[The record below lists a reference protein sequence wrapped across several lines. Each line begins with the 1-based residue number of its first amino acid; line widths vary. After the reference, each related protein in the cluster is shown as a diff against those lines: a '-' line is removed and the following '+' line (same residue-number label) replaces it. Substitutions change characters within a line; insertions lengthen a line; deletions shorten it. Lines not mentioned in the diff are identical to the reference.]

1 MGLFDRF
8 KTKPSND
15 DAGPALSPEE
25 AFAAILI
32 TTMAS
37 DGQLSQEEIHSVGAT
52 LNRLKLFRE
61 MRGSQ
66 IERLIEKVFGLL
78 EELGGTE
85 LVEQACEALPDELR
99 MPTFINAVDLVFAD
113 GEVGDEEEAVIEDL
127 MNHLHLDSDS
137 VSAIID
143 VVRLKN
149 FA

>member
-8 KTKPSND
+8 KTKPANEN
-15 DAGPALSPEE
+15 AGPALSPEE
-25 AFAAILI
+25 AFAAILV

-37 DGQLSQEEIHSVGAT
+37 DGHLSHDEIQAVGAT

-66 IERLIEKVFGLL
+66 IERLIERVFALL
-78 EELGGTE
+78 DELGGPE
-85 LVEQACEALPDELR
+85 LVEQACTALPEELR

-127 MNHLHLDSDS
+127 VTHLNLDAGS
-137 VSAIID
+137 VAAIVD
-143 VVRLKN
+143 VMRLKN
-149 FA
+149 FV